1 MEHTKL
7 LLLALCLTLTAC
19 GPKPAASSGGNSSSA
34 QDVSASQPEISQ
46 PEPDVSEP
54 DSSQPE
60 PPAPLTQEE
69 VEAAR
74 QAALDYY
81 AGTVFDVTELVFE
94 EQMANTVGFT
104 VKCSKGGVAVD
115 PDRTIVL
122 ELQDGAW
129 TVVSE
134 GY

>member
-1 MEHTKL
+1 MDYKSEMRQLRDTLNEAGYKYYVLDAPEMADHEYDRL
-7 LLLALCLTLTAC
+7 LRRL
-19 GPKPAASSGGNSSSA
+19 
-34 QDVSASQPEISQ
+34 
-46 PEPDVSEP
+46 
-54 DSSQPE
+54 
-60 PPAPLTQEE
+60 EE
-69 VEAAR
+69 LEAAQ

-94 EQMANTVGFT
+94 EQMASTASFT

-115 PDRTIVL
+115 PDRSIVL
-122 ELQDGAW
+122 ELQDGIW